1 MLYGREL
8 YSRFSSVKV
17 KILARISSKFR
28 EFGLWLLFQLFDF
41 VDALKKGDCLT
52 LLSDL
57 KHDNMRVSVV

>member
-17 KILARISSKFR
+17 KILARISGKFR

-41 VDALKKGDCLT
+41 VDALKKET
-52 LLSDL
+52 
-57 KHDNMRVSVV
+57 V